1 MGVILDSSAVIGAER
16 KGSTA
21 AQLLTALRRI
31 TGPVPI
37 AISTVSVIELEHGIW
52 RAKDDAV
59 FKRRKR
65 FFDDFFEA
73 VPAYPL
79 TLEIARLAARIDA
92 ETKAK
97 GVAIPFQDLA
107 IGVTALEFG
116 YSVATLNVRHFA
128 MIPELKVLALE

>member
-1 MGVILDSSAVIGAER
+1 MGVILDSSAVIAAER
-16 KGSTA
+16 KGGTA
-21 AQLLTALRRI
+21 AELLTILRGI
-31 TGPVPI
+31 TGPGPI

-65 FFDDFFEA
+65 FFDASFEM

-79 TLEIARLAARIDA
+79 TFEIARLAARIDA
-92 ETKAK
+92 ETRAK
-97 GVAIPFQDLA
+97 GVVIPFQDLV

-128 MIPELKVLALE
+128 MILELKVLALK